1 MDTGSIIECVA
12 SLAFV
17 ATGIYASTAQYRP
30 SPSAA
35 VGKPGFPTMR
45 ACLNWLPP
53 LLCICLVAFGYYE
66 HRRKAPILDKQA
78 ISSYGFNQSQSRFY
92 ATAATDSLYDRS
104 FGYKL
109 ILIVRAIHPG
119 TEEMTDPDIAKSSL
133 YTITGEDITMAAQ
146 ITQQT
151 PLKLSPKTTNT
162 LAYYLAALPNGVSPD
177 QITALSDID
186 LMHGKLLESHTQ
198 ENVSA
203 H

>member
-35 VGKPGFPTMR
+35 LGKSGFPTIR
-45 ACLNWLPP
+45 ACLTWLPP
-53 LLCICLVAFGYYE
+53 LLCLCLVAFGYYE
-66 HRRKAPILDKQA
+66 HHHKNPISDKQT
-78 ISSYGFNQSQSRFY
+78 ISSYGFNQSQSSFY

-109 ILIVRAIHPG
+109 MLIVQAIHPG
-119 TEEMTDPDIAKSSL
+119 TDEMTDPDIAKSPL
-133 YTITGEDITMAAQ
+133 YTITGESITMAAQ
-146 ITQQT
+146 IAQQT
-151 PLKLSPKTTNT
+151 PLKLSSKTTNS
-162 LAYYLAALPNGVSPD
+162 LVYYLVALPNGVSPD
-177 QITALSDID
+177 QITTLSDVD
-186 LMHGKLLESHTQ
+186 LVHGKLLESHTQ